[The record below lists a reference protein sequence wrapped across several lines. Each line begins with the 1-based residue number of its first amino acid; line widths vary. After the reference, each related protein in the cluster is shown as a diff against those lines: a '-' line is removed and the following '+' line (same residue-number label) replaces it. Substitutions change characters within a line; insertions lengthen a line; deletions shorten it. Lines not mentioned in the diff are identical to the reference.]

1 VEINVNLILQIVIL
15 ILGLIG
21 AYLAKKGLIDRKDL
35 EDSKA
40 IARDLAASVDELKT
54 KDPNAAGKLI
64 GEILERIGD
73 RKPVLDEFLK
83 IMNLNKPHKG
93 GGA

>member
-1 VEINVNLILQIVIL
+1 MEINVNLILQIVIL

-73 RKPVLDEFLK
+73 RKPVFDEFLK

-93 GGA
+93 GGS

>member
-1 VEINVNLILQIVIL
+1 MEVNVNLILQIVIL
-15 ILGLIG
+15 VLGLIG

-40 IARDLAASVDELKT
+40 IARDLAASVDELKQ
-54 KDPNAAGKLI
+54 KDPDAAAKLI
-64 GEILERIGD
+64 GEILTRIGD

-83 IMNLNKPHKG
+83 IMNLNKPHP
-93 GGA
+93 